1 MPLTEAQRRRYRRNI
16 DVPGLGERGQER
28 LLASRVVVVGAG
40 GLGSATLPYLAAA
53 GVGHITVVDGDVV
66 EEMNLQRQV
75 LHRDIGVNKARSA
88 AETLRRL
95 NPGVEVDAV
104 EEFLTPELAAQLF
117 PSADLVLDC
126 TDQFAAKYLISD
138 AARAA
143 RTPLVWAS
151 AVGMQGQCSFFG
163 LPDEHG
169 DELWLRDLHPVE
181 PEPGMYPTA
190 LDIGILGSTVA
201 QVGTLQVGEALKYL
215 AGFGEL
221 LVGKLWLLDAAAC
234 HYHVIPFRKRTA

>member
-1 MPLTEAQRRRYRRNI
+1 MPLTDHQRRRYRRNI
-16 DVPGLGERGQER
+16 DVPGMGERGQER
-28 LLASRVVVVGAG
+28 LLASRVVVIGAG

-75 LHRDIGVNKARSA
+75 LHRDLGVNKARSA
-88 AETLRRL
+88 AETLTRL
-95 NPGVEVDAV
+95 NPGVEVTPV
-104 EEFLTPELAAQLF
+104 EKFLTSELAAQLF
-117 PSADLVLDC
+117 PTADLVLDC
-126 TDQFAAKYLISD
+126 TDQFGAKYLISD

-163 LPDEHG
+163 VPDMHG

-181 PEPGMYPTA
+181 PASGTYPTA
-190 LDIGILGSTVA
+190 QEIGILGSTVA
-201 QVGTLQVGEALKYL
+201 QVGTVQVGEALKFL

-221 LVGKLWLLDAAAC
+221 LVGKLWLLDAAGC
-234 HYHVIPFRKRTA
+234 RYHVIPFRKRAA